1 MGIFDFKVR
10 GDLNDLMQ
18 VSSGHLLAASL
29 DGGNSIVF
37 QIPSPPAITKT
48 PIQMDG
54 HFDFKVRGDLNNQ
67 IQQASIE
74 GCLFFCTITYSRFLQ

>member
-37 QIPSPPAITKT
+37 QIPSPPPLPKHPSKWMGIL
-48 PIQMDG
+48 IL
-54 HFDFKVRGDLNNQ
+54 RL
-67 IQQASIE
+67 E
-74 GCLFFCTITYSRFLQ
+74 GI